1 MVKHMIYRHEKGQ
14 ALIEFLLVVTLL
26 VTLLLGIVDFSLA
39 YYTQVAVKNAV
50 AEAGYYAN
58 QHPRDDD
65 GIRAS
70 IRQQLADLS
79 DVADSGIDQDS
90 NIVIDRDCTANAE
103 QTTIRM
109 TYEHQLLFN
118 WIISSGK
125 VTLSAQTVV
134 PQLGGC

>member
-1 MVKHMIYRHEKGQ
+1 MVKHMIYRREKGQ

-26 VTLLLGIVDFSLA
+26 VTLLLGVVDFSLA

-70 IRQQLADLS
+70 IRQQLANLT

-90 NIVIDRDCTANAE
+90 NIVIDRTCDDGAE

-109 TYEHQLLFN
+109 TYQHQLLFN
-118 WIISSGK
+118 WLISSGE
-125 VTLSAQTVV
+125 VTLGAQTVV

>member
-1 MVKHMIYRHEKGQ
+1 LIYRHEKGQ

-26 VTLLLGIVDFSLA
+26 VTLLLGVVDFSLA

-70 IRQQLADLS
+70 IRQQLASLT
-79 DVADSGIDQDS
+79 DVADSGIDQNS
-90 NIVIDRDCTANAE
+90 NIVIDRTCAHGAE
-103 QTTIRM
+103 RTTIRM
-109 TYEHQLLFN
+109 TYQHQLLFN
-118 WIISSGK
+118 WIIDSGE
-125 VTLSAQTVV
+125 VTLGAQTVV